1 MTRRGLALLLIAS
14 TAAAGPRRH
23 GKPAKPA
30 TPAPAP
36 APPPAP
42 APDTPWSAGVPQD
55 VQDKAN
61 ALYDEGNQL
70 FAQQAH
76 EAALEKYKQAIA
88 LWDHPLI
95 RFNMAVTEIRLDR
108 VLDAS
113 VDLEKAL
120 RYGAAPFKPELYQQA
135 LDYQA
140 LLKGRVGFVEASCDQ
155 RGAHVLLDGKPWF
168 DCPGKQ
174 KLRVTA
180 GEHAVVGTA
189 EGFVTTSQKLVVSGG
204 ATATAALRFISL
216 EDAVVL
222 HYPYRRWIPWTGA
235 GLGLTI
241 GLAGA
246 GTYLLAKNQMNQ
258 FEADFTAQCAT
269 GCEPG
274 LTDPSHRPLRQER
287 DGAVL
292 DGKIGVTLMVVGGAG
307 AIAGLV
313 FAILDRPTKSL
324 PQVEVAPTAGGM
336 AASASWR
343 W

>member
-1 MTRRGLALLLIAS
+1 MKRAGWLVLVVAG
-14 TAAAGPRRH
+14 TAVAGPRGRRQA
-23 GKPAKPA
+23 KPAKPPPA
-30 TPAPAP
+30 APA
-36 APPPAP
+36 PAP

-76 EAALEKYKQAIA
+76 AAALDKYKQAIA

-108 VLDAS
+108 LLDAAD
-113 VDLEKAL
+113 DLEKAL
-120 RYGAAPFKPELYQQA
+120 RYGATPFKPELYQQA
-135 LDYQA
+135 LDYEA
-140 LLKGRVGFVEASCDQ
+140 LLKGRVGFVEARCDQ
-155 RGAHVLLDGKPWF
+155 KAAHVLLDGKSWF
-168 DCPGKQ
+168 DCPGTH

-180 GEHAVVGTA
+180 GEHAIVGSA
-189 EGFVTTSQKLVVSGG
+189 EGYVTMSQKVVVNGG
-204 ATATAALRFISL
+204 ATATAALRFIPL
-216 EDAVVL
+216 DQAVVL

-235 GLGLTI
+235 GIGLAV

-246 GTYLLAKNQMNQ
+246 GTWLLAKNQMNQ
-258 FEADFTAQCAT
+258 FQDDFTTQCAS

-287 DGAVL
+287 DSAVL
-292 DGKIGVTLMVVGGAG
+292 DGNIGITMMSVGGAV
-307 AIAGLV
+307 AVAGIV

-324 PQVEVAPTAGGM
+324 PKLEVAPSPGGM
-336 AASASWR
+336 TAAVGWR